1 MTIAFSSGGDSRG
14 RSESENP
21 LKPSV
26 GAPKGNHNRTR
37 HGLHAVTQLAKRLGA
52 DRALDKRTAMGKAL
66 TRWRQEVVDDLG
78 GAENIS
84 AQQSVIIDLAV
95 KNKLILDTID
105 RWIFRQP
112 SLIDK
117 RKRALL
123 PVVRE
128 RQSIANA
135 LAEYIDRLGLKRV
148 SKTLTVT
155 DLLNDGEQSND

>member
-1 MTIAFSSGGDSRG
+1 
-14 RSESENP
+14 
-21 LKPSV
+21 
-26 GAPKGNHNRTR
+26 
-37 HGLHAVTQLAKRLGA
+37 
-52 DRALDKRTAMGKAL
+52 
-66 TRWRQEVVDDLG
+66 LG

-135 LAEYIDRLGLKRV
+135 LAEYSTR
-148 SKTLTVT
+148 
-155 DLLNDGEQSND
+155 